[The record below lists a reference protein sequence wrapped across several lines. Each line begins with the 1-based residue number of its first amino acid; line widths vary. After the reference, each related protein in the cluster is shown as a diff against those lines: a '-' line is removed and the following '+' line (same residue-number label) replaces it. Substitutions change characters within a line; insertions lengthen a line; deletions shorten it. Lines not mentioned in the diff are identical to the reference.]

1 MRKIKILFICHGNIC
16 RSPMAEFLL
25 RDMTAKLN
33 VTSNFHIAS
42 AATSAEEIGNP
53 VYPPA
58 RRELHKH
65 GIGCGGHAARRI
77 TPEDYSRWDY
87 LVGMDRANL
96 SSMRRMW
103 NGDPQGKVHALL
115 DFAGRPGQ
123 DVADP
128 WYTGDFEATW
138 RDVLSGCRG
147 LLEQMGQG
155 R

>member
-1 MRKIKILFICHGNIC
+1 
-16 RSPMAEFLL
+16 
-25 RDMTAKLN
+25 
-33 VTSNFHIAS
+33 
-42 AATSAEEIGNP
+42 
-53 VYPPA
+53 
-58 RRELHKH
+58 
-65 GIGCGGHAARRI
+65 
-77 TPEDYSRWDY
+77 
-87 LVGMDRANL
+87 MDRANL